1 MNISVSYFSGESGKG
16 EVEFEIWKYEVGCLI
31 RSGMYRENV
40 VLEAVRRSLKG
51 KSRTVL
57 LHLGEWATIGEV
69 MRETEGMYGDVCS
82 AEELKE
88 RFYSAVQREGEC
100 VVDFSLRLE
109 RLLCSY
115 NMDLDRESRN
125 EMLRTRLWSGLKS
138 HELKNVSRFKYEPV
152 KEYVQLR
159 IDLRQIEQDLEGSKR
174 QGEGCREGS
183 GKRVSERVKEGS
195 KPDIH
200 QHSVQVDNKVLKQ
213 LEELTREMKV
223 LDRRVET
230 VEHELKENKSVG
242 RRKGGY
248 ERESGG
254 QGRREWND
262 NRRGGNGR
270 ESGGQ
275 DRGEKPANTHL
286 DGKKPSPQGR

>member
-1 MNISVSYFSGESGKG
+1 M
-16 EVEFEIWKYEVGCLI
+16 
-31 RSGMYRENV
+31 
-40 VLEAVRRSLKG
+40 
-51 KSRTVL
+51 
-57 LHLGEWATIGEV
+57 
-69 MRETEGMYGDVCS
+69 EGMYGEVCS

-88 RFYSAVQREGEC
+88 RFYSAVQKEGES
-100 VVDFSLRLE
+100 VVDYSLRLE
-109 RLLCSY
+109 RFLCSY
-115 NMDLDRESRN
+115 KMDLDRESRN

-138 HELKNVSRFKYEPV
+138 QELKNVSRFKYETV
-152 KEYVQLR
+152 KEYVQIR

-174 QGEGCREGS
+174 VGEGSRDGY
-183 GKRVSERVKEGS
+183 GKRVSERLKEDS
-195 KPDIH
+195 EPEVH

-223 LDRRVET
+223 LNRRVET
-230 VEHELKENKSVG
+230 VENELKENKSVG

-270 ESGGQ
+270 
-275 DRGEKPANTHL
+275 
-286 DGKKPSPQGR
+286 